1 MLSASWYKLGSLAA
15 LQGAISLTWLI
26 YNVYLVDLLA
36 SYGFPKSWAVTLL
49 IVENALAII
58 LEPVLGN
65 LSDRAYRWVA
75 TKFGFVTIGVILT
88 SGLFMLIPTVVVFK
102 ETFIVTQ
109 WILPLLMV
117 AWAMAMTVFRSPA
130 ISLIGRYAFASELP
144 LAMSFL
150 TLTGGLVGAVRPLAQ
165 NFLLGL
171 GAPVAF
177 AIGSLVLLGAAG
189 CLRYFDPPDETKATT
204 AIVAQPTPLYNYGLV
219 FSLGLASALGTRCL
233 METLSKSLK
242 LYWPQIDFSWGL
254 ATILFIMAITA
265 LPNGILTTKI
275 GNRRTMLIGLSVTI
289 LAMTVLAIT
298 SIPLLSAIAML
309 LIAVSFNVLGNG
321 MIPLALSLFPTHR
334 AGLAVGLFFGAFSG
348 GVSIGNGIFNP
359 PAGIS
364 LGLGAAIGICSL
376 LLAAIC
382 VRQSANSSAHY

>member
-49 IVENALAII
+49 IVENALAMI

-65 LSDRAYRWVA
+65 LSDRAYQWVA
-75 TKFGFVTIGVILT
+75 TKFGFVAIGVILT

-102 ETFIVTQ
+102 ETFVVTQ

-171 GAPVAF
+171 GAPLAF
-177 AIGSLVLLGAAG
+177 AIGSLVLLGSAW

-204 AIVAQPTPLYNYGLV
+204 AIAVQPTPLYNYGLV
-219 FSLGLASALGTRCL
+219 ISLGLASALGTRCL

-265 LPNGILTTKI
+265 LSNGILTTKI

-289 LAMTVLAIT
+289 VAMAILATV
-298 SIPLLSAIAML
+298 SQPLLVAIAML
-309 LIAVSFNVLGNG
+309 SIAVSFNVLGNG
-321 MIPLALSLFPTHR
+321 MIPLALGLFPSHR

-348 GVSIGNGIFNP
+348 GLSIGNGIFNP
-359 PAGIS
+359 PVGIS
-364 LGLGAAIGICSL
+364 LGLGAAIGMGSL
-376 LLAAIC
+376 LLATIC
-382 VRQSANSSAHY
+382 IRQSANNLSSH